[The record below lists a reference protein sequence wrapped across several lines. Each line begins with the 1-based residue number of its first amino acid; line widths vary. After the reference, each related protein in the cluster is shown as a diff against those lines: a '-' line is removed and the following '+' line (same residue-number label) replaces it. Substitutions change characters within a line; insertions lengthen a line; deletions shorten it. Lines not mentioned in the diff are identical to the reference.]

1 MQASAAVGLRQND
14 PCRRSCL
21 LGCGYRVIYETK
33 PLSFHEAAGIPVM
46 PDIAQIISLFPLRVS
61 STRMLKMLK
70 ARHFRS
76 RSVAL
81 SV

>member
-1 MQASAAVGLRQND
+1 MQASAAMEPPSAND
-14 PCRRSCL
+14 LCRRCCL

-33 PLSFHEAAGIPVM
+33 PLSFHEAVGIPVM
-46 PDIAQIISLFPLRVS
+46 PDIAQIISLSPLRVS
-61 STRMLKMLK
+61 STRMPK

-76 RSVAL
+76 RSVTL